1 MIDSIKGANK
11 MYENMGL
18 DVFDEIAEDNTKEML
33 FESNFYLV
41 AVTMVVSVLHT
52 IFSTLAIKND
62 F

>member
-1 MIDSIKGANK
+1 MIDSLKQAGTF
-11 MYENMGL
+11 YENFGMEIY
-18 DVFDEIAEDNTKEML
+18 DEVAEDNTKEML
-33 FESNFYLV
+33 FETNFYLV

>member
-1 MIDSIKGANK
+1 MIDSLKNAGK
-11 MYENMGL
+11 FYENLGM
-18 DVFDEIAEDNTKEML
+18 DMYDEIAEDNTKEML
-33 FESNFYLV
+33 FETNFYLV